1 MNNVTHLLD
10 TSALLAH
17 YFDEPGA
24 DVVEQLWATGS
35 ARPGVSAVTVAEL
48 KQRLGEEMSDS
59 GEAREAADAYL
70 NELTVCLPVDRM
82 VAELA
87 CQLMEATAERIPLVD
102 ALIAATARAAG
113 AVLVHRDPHFERIP
127 RTVVDQIVLPMK
139 IGKRGGDQKQ

>member
-1 MNNVTHLLD
+1 MINVTHVLD

-48 KQRLGEEMSDS
+48 RHRLDEEMSDS

-82 VAELA
+82 VAEFA
-87 CQLMEATAERIPLVD
+87 WQLKEAIAERIPLAD

-113 AVLVHRDPHFERIP
+113 AVLLHATRISSGFP
-127 RTVVDQIVLPMK
+127 GPLSIRSCC
-139 IGKRGGDQKQ
+139 R